1 MDTTEDIEM
10 ARHRDQLDKDVA
22 HLVDKYLRIFEWD
35 IPESDEPRARRL
47 IVAEIRDALSRLEGE
62 TLQA

>member
-10 ARHRDQLDKDVA
+10 ARHRGQLDKDVA